1 MLQQIEQLESEA
13 VAAATAAADAA
24 ALEAWRIAWIGANG
38 RLKDLME
45 ALKTAPKDQKPAL
58 GKRLNAMKQALE
70 AAFESRKSAVGTGAA
85 AGPAIDLT
93 EPGLPVGEGRRHI
106 LSRTIADIVQ
116 IFGRMGFEV
125 AEGPE
130 VEDEWHNFTAL
141 NIPEGHP
148 AREQIGRA
156 HV

>member
-13 VAAATAAADAA
+13 LAGATAAADAA

-70 AAFESRKSAVGTGAA
+70 AAFE
-85 AGPAIDLT
+85 
-93 EPGLPVGEGRRHI
+93 
-106 LSRTIADIVQ
+106 
-116 IFGRMGFEV
+116 
-125 AEGPE
+125 
-130 VEDEWHNFTAL
+130 
-141 NIPEGHP
+141 
-148 AREQIGRA
+148 
-156 HV
+156 